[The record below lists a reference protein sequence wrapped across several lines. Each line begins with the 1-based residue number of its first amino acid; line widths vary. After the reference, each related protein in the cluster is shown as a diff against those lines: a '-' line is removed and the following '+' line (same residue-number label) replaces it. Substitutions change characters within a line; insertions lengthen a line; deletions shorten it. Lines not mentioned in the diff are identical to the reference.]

1 MRRGQRLRQGGFI
14 YLRTGGNGSC
24 KTLFTLADVRKLQQE
39 TSRPVFYVEGRF
51 KPKPIITDEFGWK
64 PFKFA
69 EWQDLPDGS
78 ICLCDEVHYDLPIR
92 KAGAEVPQHIAKLS
106 EHRSRGFDF
115 FMLTQHPQNID
126 VFVRRLVQAP
136 GWHQHLKRV
145 FGASNAT
152 RVLQWD
158 AVNAQCEKDGSGESA
173 QITTRTQP
181 KEVFQWYDS
190 AFMHTGKKR
199 IPFQVWLIV
208 ACVPLVLALV
218 TYTWYA
224 FTKNQDKT
232 KERITGD
239 VATSNSTADG
249 RSRGGALGG
258 SRADERPPL
267 SPAEYVAAYKPRVP
281 ALMHTAPAYD
291 ELTKPKRVP
300 VPAACVES
308 KSQGCKCYTQDATPY
323 PTPADMCRQMVRNGI
338 FLAFSPE
345 GAAGHQDGRVPRQTD
360 GGASTLRGV
369 TENAPTALPGPAVFE
384 APGPRQVV
392 ASTQAKPKAAS
403 APQ

>member
-24 KTLFTLADVRKLQQE
+24 KTLFTLADVRKLQLE
-39 TSRPVFYVEGRF
+39 TGRPVCINLRPADDPKEPN
-51 KPKPIITDEFGWK
+51 KPYCRVYPEKMAEFGWTAAR
-64 PFKFA
+64 FKD
-69 EWQDLPDGS
+69 WQDQPDGT
-78 ICLCDEVHYDLPIR
+78 IFLVDECHYDLPVR
-92 KAGAEVPQHIAKLS
+92 TGSSAQVPPHVAKLS

-115 FMLTQHPQNID
+115 FMLTQHPQNVD

-136 GWHQHLKRV
+136 GWHQHLKRI

-190 AFMHTGKKR
+190 AFIHTGRKR

-218 TYTWYA
+218 LYTWYA
-224 FTKNQDKT
+224 FTRNQDKT

-239 VATSNSTADG
+239 VATANSTADG
-249 RSRGGALGG
+249 R
-258 SRADERPPL
+258 P
-267 SPAEYVAAYKPRVP
+267 
-281 ALMHTAPAYD
+281 
-291 ELTKPKRVP
+291 
-300 VPAACVES
+300 
-308 KSQGCKCYTQDATPY
+308 
-323 PTPADMCRQMVRNGI
+323 
-338 FLAFSPE
+338 
-345 GAAGHQDGRVPRQTD
+345 
-360 GGASTLRGV
+360 
-369 TENAPTALPGPAVFE
+369 
-384 APGPRQVV
+384 
-392 ASTQAKPKAAS
+392 
-403 APQ
+403 